1 MHHINYNAFL
11 YPFLQEATSNNGPQI
26 IIEMLANVN
35 LEKDL
40 EMISKRGRIVVSI
53 LA

>member
-1 MHHINYNAFL
+1 MHYINYIAFL
-11 YPFLQEATSNNGPQI
+11 YQFLQEATSNNGPQI
-26 IIEMLANVN
+26 IIEMLANIN

-53 LA
+53 F